1 MLSQQTLE
9 AALQFRRERD
19 WQQFHS
25 PRNLAIAIAVESG
38 ELLEHFQW
46 MTDGESRPADNQKDA
61 LEMEIADVAVL
72 LSYLASDLGID
83 IDAAVRRKLSLNALR
98 YPVERSRGSAAKYD
112 TL

>member
-1 MLSQQTLE
+1 MLE
-9 AALQFRRERD
+9 
-19 WQQFHS
+19 
-25 PRNLAIAIAVESG
+25 
-38 ELLEHFQW
+38 
-46 MTDGESRPADNQKDA
+46 GESRPADNQKDA

-83 IDAAVRRKLSLNALR
+83 IDAAVRRKLALNAIR